1 MYINKDMAYLEFV
14 KPIQRSNYK
23 TSMLLNFQ
31 CQSSLLVKNKSNY
44 CQFFFHMGIAIVIK
58 SGP

>member
-1 MYINKDMAYLEFV
+1 MAYLEFV